1 MLYVLLTV
9 LSLICSVATN
19 LAVRNHKKFP
29 RIKVTVG
36 MRQIQGG
43 LNKILNLTLHAI
55 KAQKKLLLETHNIG
69 QLPLEVSPRQTIA
82 AQP

>member
-1 MLYVLLTV
+1 
-9 LSLICSVATN
+9 
-19 LAVRNHKKFP
+19 
-29 RIKVTVG
+29 